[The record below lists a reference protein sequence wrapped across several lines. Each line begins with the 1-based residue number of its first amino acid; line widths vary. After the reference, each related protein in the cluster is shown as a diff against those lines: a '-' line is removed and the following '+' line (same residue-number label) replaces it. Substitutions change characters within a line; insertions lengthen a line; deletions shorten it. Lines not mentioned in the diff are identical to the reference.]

1 MRVYLVIGESGE
13 YSDHFSWVDSAH
25 ATREGAVCAIEHKTY
40 EVFEHMD
47 GRPVFPTELW
57 DDDMVSVFR
66 HPRRSGDVW
75 LDPNRSSVFYEEAT
89 WHIEEYEVVE

>member
-1 MRVYLVIGESGE
+1 MRVYLVMGESGE

-25 ATREGAVCAIEHKTY
+25 ATRDGAVRAIEHKTY

-47 GRPVFPTELW
+47 GRPVFLTEFR
-57 DDDMVSVFR
+57 DDDVVSVFR

-75 LDPNRSSVFYEEAT
+75 LDPDGSSDFCDEAT
-89 WHIEEYEVVE
+89 WHIKEYEVGE